1 VAGRPTRDMTGAG
14 TENHDPMPRFARCP
28 PRCAA
33 RIEAMTPGSL
43 GRMILVAAAILA
55 LVGVALVV
63 AERFP
68 GLRIGRLPGDIK
80 VQRGNFTFYFPLAT
94 SILVSIL
101 LTLAFWLAR
110 RR

>member
-1 VAGRPTRDMTGAG
+1 MTGAG

-80 VQRGNFTFYFPLAT
+80 VQRGTFTFYFPLAT